1 MNFRVD
7 NDKVSPRQ
15 AASEFLKSKNIKVAN
30 KPSSTQ
36 KIILGSK
43 NFTESFI
50 LAEIFKILI
59 ENYLNIEVELKLGF
73 GGTKLV
79 FDALDNGDI
88 DLYPEYTGT
97 GFLVILPKVVSD
109 TVGIV
114 YQKDAVF
121 KFVKEEFEKRYD
133 LIWLTPLGFNNTF
146 ALMMREPHAES
157 LDIMTITDLSD
168 YLR

>member
-1 MNFRVD
+1 M
-7 NDKVSPRQ
+7 
-15 AASEFLKSKNIKVAN
+15 
-30 KPSSTQ
+30 
-36 KIILGSK
+36 
-43 NFTESFI
+43 
-50 LAEIFKILI
+50 I
-59 ENYLNIEVELKLGF
+59 ENYLNLEVELKLGF

-97 GFLVILPKVVSD
+97 GFLVILPKDISD
-109 TVGIV
+109 TVGLL

-133 LIWLTPLGFNNTF
+133 LIWLNPLGFNNTF

-157 LDIMTITDLSD
+157 LKINTITDLSEF
-168 YLR
+168 LAN

>member
-1 MNFRVD
+1 M
-7 NDKVSPRQ
+7 
-15 AASEFLKSKNIKVAN
+15 
-30 KPSSTQ
+30 
-36 KIILGSK
+36 
-43 NFTESFI
+43 
-50 LAEIFKILI
+50 LI
-59 ENYLNIEVELKLGF
+59 ENYLNIEVELKFGF

-88 DLYPEYTGT
+88 DLYPEYTET

-146 ALMMREPHAES
+146 ALMMREPNAES

-168 YLR
+168 YLRK